1 MKTRGRIWLLYA
13 LSFILINAVIFL
25 IPNSKTSGFIIAW
38 ISLILLFLM
47 GGFVLRVVMG
57 KRSETIEACL
67 IGQKLLKT
75 MAVLIAIQLLALAAV
90 GLTGESIPF
99 WIILIAEAVFLIV
112 CLIIL
117 IRQDIA
123 RATVRKIEKDAAAAT
138 VDMKRL
144 RSKAQALC
152 ATIDD
157 PVNAKALQEL
167 ADELQFSDP
176 VSNSATS
183 SYENRINTLLESI
196 GHHQDAGERGELIRR
211 AIALTKERAIVAKTN
226 K

>member
-25 IPNSKTSGFIIAW
+25 IPNSKTSGFIVAW

-75 MAVLIAIQLLALAAV
+75 MAVLIAVQLLVLVAV
-90 GLTGESIPF
+90 GLTGESVPF

-112 CLIIL
+112 CLIVL

-123 RATVRKIEKDAAAAT
+123 RATVRKIEKDAAAA
-138 VDMKRL
+138 DMKRL